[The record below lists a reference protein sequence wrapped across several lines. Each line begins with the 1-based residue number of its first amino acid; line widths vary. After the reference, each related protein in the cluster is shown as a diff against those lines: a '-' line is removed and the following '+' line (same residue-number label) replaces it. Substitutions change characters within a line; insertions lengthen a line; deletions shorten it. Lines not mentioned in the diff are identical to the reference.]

1 MATYDKTL
9 AQAINAASSVQK
21 HNLGARVIDQ
31 DNGAEYMYVLFNNGQ
46 GDVAA
51 AIGQPVGIYCLENA
65 LVGSETT
72 VTNDVTDS
80 ASGMPIGVMMSA
92 PTDGYYF
99 WIKMIQPGKVTT
111 VLCDTD
117 GITQYQYQT
126 WTADGKLTS
135 VTLTSSSA
143 DQQAAVAKTID
154 SDNDEVGY
162 CTVRWL

>member
-9 AQAINAASSVQK
+9 AQAINAASSVQL
-21 HNLGARVIDQ
+21 HNLGARVVDQ
-31 DNGAEYMYVLFNNGQ
+31 DNGAEYMYVKFDNGA
-46 GDVAA
+46 GNVAA
-51 AIGQPVGIYCLENA
+51 AIGQPVGIYCLANA

-92 PTDGYYF
+92 PTDAYYF
-99 WIKMIQPGKVTT
+99 WIKLLQPGKVTT

-117 GITQYQYQT
+117 GIAQYQYQT
-126 WTADGKLTS
+126 WTADGLLTS

-154 SDNDEVGY
+154 SDGAGAGY
-162 CTVRWL
+162 TTVRWL